1 MTLIRKLIVAG
12 CVIATG
18 SVLSGAAMATPV
30 LAVPTTS
37 LASPQPLGTSVT
49 ISYSATD
56 TDPGVLAYRVQIGI
70 VGSSTLSMMRDFNTQ
85 NSFLFTPE
93 LHAGNYQIVITA
105 YNNATGNT
113 ASATIPSFKFSA
125 LASAGVP
132 VLSPTPNA
140 LVALLSTPPCAARY
154 KSVRASILRSG
165 AAVPFATNWNNCV
178 KGSENNIL
186 IAGMRASTQYTI
198 TPQYTNGTT
207 ITSGAPMSY
216 TTGAA
221 PVSLSSGTV
230 VTPQTSADS
239 QPERFY
245 LMSLTTPQIPE
256 AIDTSGTP
264 VWYYLDP
271 SGTTATLTRPI
282 PGGDI
287 MVYANGPNSLGN
299 GVVNSTIVRQIDL
312 AGNIVHETNASL
324 LGNAVAAMAGLTQ
337 QCYFGGTECVGGS
350 IDHEALQLPNG
361 NYLVEMSEEQV
372 FTNGAQGSSP
382 SNPVDIIGDVIV
394 ELNPQLQVI
403 WYWRAFDNL
412 NVDRAAVLGETCANN
427 QGGCPAVILASIAN
441 DWLHGN
447 AIQYN
452 VADGSFIFSL
462 RHQDWIIKVN
472 FDNGTGDG
480 STIWTM
486 GLDGNFTINSSDPY
500 PWFSHQHDPGFL
512 NNGTTVLAVFDN
524 GNTRVQPPPLGLG
537 LPQGTLDGDSR
548 GYVLDVD
555 QVNMVVTP
563 ILLDDLGF
571 YSEALGTSMQLTNGD
586 YYFDAGFA
594 DAVPSYCQFI
604 EVFPNATNTFT
615 IQMGTNVKAYRSIR
629 MDNLYTVPDKD

>member
-1 MTLIRKLIVAG
+1 
-12 CVIATG
+12 
-18 SVLSGAAMATPV
+18 
-30 LAVPTTS
+30 
-37 LASPQPLGTSVT
+37 
-49 ISYSATD
+49 
-56 TDPGVLAYRVQIGI
+56 
-70 VGSSTLSMMRDFNTQ
+70 
-85 NSFLFTPE
+85 
-93 LHAGNYQIVITA
+93 
-105 YNNATGNT
+105 
-113 ASATIPSFKFSA
+113 
-125 LASAGVP
+125 
-132 VLSPTPNA
+132 
-140 LVALLSTPPCAARY
+140 
-154 KSVRASILRSG
+154 
-165 AAVPFATNWNNCV
+165 
-178 KGSENNIL
+178 
-186 IAGMRASTQYTI
+186 
-198 TPQYTNGTT
+198 
-207 ITSGAPMSY
+207 
-216 TTGAA
+216 
-221 PVSLSSGTV
+221 
-230 VTPQTSADS
+230 
-239 QPERFY
+239 
-245 LMSLTTPQIPE
+245 
-256 AIDTSGTP
+256 
-264 VWYYLDP
+264 
-271 SGTTATLTRPI
+271 
-282 PGGDI
+282 

>member
-1 MTLIRKLIVAG
+1 MSPMRNLIIAG
-12 CVIATG
+12 CVIAAG
-18 SVLSGAAMATPV
+18 SVLGGTAMAAPV
-30 LAVPTTS
+30 LATPTTS
-37 LASPQPLGTSVT
+37 LPSPQPLGTSVT
-49 ISYSATD
+49 INYSATD
-56 TDPGVLAYRVQIGI
+56 TAPGVIAYRVQIGI
-70 VGSSTLSMMRDFNTQ
+70 VGTSALGMMRDFNTQ

-105 YNNATGNT
+105 FNNATGET
-113 ASATIPSFKFSA
+113 GTATIPSFRFTPRVT
-125 LASAGVP
+125 AGVP

-140 LVALLSTPPCAARY
+140 LVALLSTPPCATGIKA
-154 KSVRASILRSG
+154 VRAAILRSG
-165 AAVPFATNWNNCV
+165 ATVPFDTSWTDCV
-178 KGSENNIL
+178 KSSDTNIL

-207 ITSGAPMSY
+207 VTSGSPMSY
-216 TTGAA
+216 TTGVP
-221 PVSLSSGTV
+221 PVSLAGGTV
-230 VTPQTSADS
+230 VIPQTSADS
-239 QPERFY
+239 QAERFY
-245 LMSLTTPQIPE
+245 LMSLTTPNIPE
-256 AIDTSGTP
+256 AIDNSGAP
-264 VWYYLDP
+264 VWYYVDP
-271 SGTTATLTRPI
+271 SGQTATLTRPI

-287 MVYANGPNSLGN
+287 LVYANGPNSIGN
-299 GVVNSTIVRQIDL
+299 GVTNSTIVRQIDL
-312 AGNIVHETNASL
+312 AGNILHETNASL

-337 QCYFGGTECVGGS
+337 QCYFGGNECVGGS

-361 NYLVEMSEEQV
+361 NYLVEMDEEQI

-382 SNPVDIIGDVIV
+382 SNPVDIVGDVIV

-403 WYWRAFDNL
+403 WYWRAFENL
-412 NVDRAAVLGETCANN
+412 PVDRTAILGETCTNN
-427 QGGCPAVILASIAN
+427 QGGCPAIILASIAN

-462 RHQDWIIKVN
+462 RHQDWIVKVN
-472 FDNGTGDG
+472 FDNGAGNG
-480 STIWTM
+480 STIWTL
-486 GLDGNFTINSSDPY
+486 GLDGNFTINSTDPY
-500 PWFSHQHDPGFL
+500 PWFSHQHDPGFVQ
-512 NNGTTVLAVFDN
+512 NGTTTLAVFDN

-548 GYVLDVD
+548 GYVLHVD

-571 YSEALGTSMQLTNGD
+571 YSEALGTSELLTNGD
-586 YYFDAGFA
+586 YYFNAGFA
-594 DAVPSYCQFI
+594 DATPSYAQFI

-615 IQMGTNVKAYRSIR
+615 IQMGENVKAYRSIR

>member
-1 MTLIRKLIVAG
+1 
-12 CVIATG
+12 
-18 SVLSGAAMATPV
+18 
-30 LAVPTTS
+30 
-37 LASPQPLGTSVT
+37 
-49 ISYSATD
+49 
-56 TDPGVLAYRVQIGI
+56 
-70 VGSSTLSMMRDFNTQ
+70 MMRDFNTQ

>member
-37 LASPQPLGTSVT
+37 LPSPQPLGTSVT

-125 LASAGVP
+125 RASAGVP

>member
-37 LASPQPLGTSVT
+37 LPSPQPLGTSVT

>member
-37 LASPQPLGTSVT
+37 LPSPQPLGTSVT

-324 LGNAVAAMAGLTQ
+324 LGNAVAAVAGLTQ